1 MNKKYDT
8 YLKILRPDMIAG
20 LEKSPGLEKKKRTGS
35 GFVSFFGGF
44 YWFVWVFSGFLK
56 ILGQK

>member
-20 LEKSPGLEKKKRTGS
+20 LEKKPGLEKKKHTGS

-44 YWFVWVFSGFLK
+44 YWFV
-56 ILGQK
+56 

>member
-20 LEKSPGLEKKKRTGS
+20 LEKNPGLEKKNILGRG
-35 GFVSFFGGF
+35 VLVFFGGF
-44 YWFVWVFSGFLK
+44 YWFVWVFFWVF
-56 ILGQK
+56 